1 MTLELA
7 RQQLT
12 RLKAE
17 RKQAESEIEAGKAK
31 LIVFDAQI
39 AALEKVIA
47 DTMPAESAHGKN

>member
-17 RKQAESEIEAGKAK
+17 RKQAEAEIEAGKAK

-39 AALEKVIA
+39 AALEKVVA
-47 DTMPAESAHGKN
+47 DNTPAQPAHGKN